1 MAGPQAAGTPGK
13 FTTGSTMR
21 HVVTMTATGS
31 VGLVAVFVVDALNLF
46 YISLLGVEELAAAIG
61 FASTLLFFMTSIGIG
76 LSIAASALVSRA
88 LGRGDREAAARF
100 GGVSMVYMGLSV
112 AAVSL
117 AAWPFTEILLYGV
130 GARGETLRLATRFM
144 QIVLPSSPL
153 IALGMCAAA
162 ILRGVGDA
170 RRAMFVTL
178 SSGLAAAVLDPLLIF
193 GFGLGLDGAAISTV
207 LCRIVMIAVGI
218 WGARHVHRLMAVP
231 DGAALLASARPFF
244 AIGLPAV
251 LTGIAT
257 PIGNTYVTWEIAS
270 FGDQAVAGWAIIG
283 RVLPIAFA
291 AVFALSG
298 SVGPI
303 FGQNLGAR
311 RYDRLTMTLRDSM
324 IFVVVYV
331 LTVWALLALLAE
343 QIALVFGATG
353 DSRAVILFFCYFAAG
368 SFLFNGAMF
377 VANAAFNNLGFAT
390 WSTFFNWGRSTLG
403 VVPFVW
409 AGAVWW
415 GVEGAIAGWAAGA
428 VIFGIASVWVAFRVV
443 RRIADGAP
451 PPDQGIPAP
460 PPAANSPFSTGKAAT
475 LG

>member
-1 MAGPQAAGTPGK
+1 MAGPQTASTPGK

-46 YISLLGVEELAAAIG
+46 YISLLGVEELAAAVG

-88 LGRGDREAAARF
+88 LGRGDRAAAARF
-100 GGVSMVYMGLSV
+100 GGVSMVFMGLSV
-112 AAVSL
+112 AVVSF
-117 AAWPFTEILLYGV
+117 AAWPFTETLLYGV

-178 SSGLAAAVLDPLLIF
+178 SSGITAALLDPLLIF

-207 LCRIVMIAVGI
+207 LCRIVMIAIGI

-231 DGAALLASARPFF
+231 DRATLLASARPFF

-257 PIGNTYVTWEIAS
+257 PIGNTYVTREIAS

-303 FGQNLGAR
+303 FGQNLGAK

-324 IFVVVYV
+324 IFIVVYV

-343 QIALVFGATG
+343 QIVFVFGAAG
-353 DSRAVILFFCYFAAG
+353 QARDVILFFCYFAAG

-377 VANAAFNNLGFAT
+377 VANAAFNNLGFPT
-390 WSTFFNWGRSTLG
+390 WSTFFNWGRSTFG

-415 GVEGAIAGWAAGA
+415 GIEGAIAGWAAGA
-428 VIFGIASVWVAFRVV
+428 VIFGIASVWIAFRVV
-443 RRIADGAP
+443 RRIADGAR

-460 PPAANSPFSTGKAAT
+460 PPAANSPFSTGKAST
-475 LG
+475 IG